1 MEPGPIDDSV
11 LTRQAAHRSEII
23 WKTHDSTPLT
33 CRRREATL
41 ARSGLNNPR
50 IVSYLRRAGFYG
62 LSCLPF
68 IKLDWHLII
77 ALVERWRPR
86 DTHISSPIWGDD
98 HHSRG
103 CVYSV
108 RPTSGW
114 STSYEVDRFEV
125 AGVVHS
131 FPPLAADAD
140 DVTVERYARM
150 YILQLM
156 GGSIFAD
163 KSQDKV
169 HLMFLTLLEDF
180 DVAGKYSWGGATL
193 AWLYREMCRATK
205 LDASEIGGALI
216 LLQLWARDRF
226 PHIAPQRLLREH
238 IEPFVDIEGQPLPRG
253 PLGIRWCDD
262 LNAQGVAT
270 HAVTSYRYMLDRQQP
285 SQVVWQPYSDEV
297 IADLPEYCT
306 VGKEIWRTVAPLICF
321 HIVEKHYP
329 DRVMR
334 QFGMQQHIPSD
345 VNTDEKLHS
354 IDLRGQGQ
362 KNWEHSHAPHIELW
376 QNRREH
382 IASADPQVDLMD
394 ENDEYMKWYRR
405 ITRRFISPMGAL
417 IDVMT
422 SSLARIRELA
432 EPESEIFTIACAALA
447 LDSSTSTTTT
457 PQPVAVPSISTTPT
471 PEPFVTQSTTTNV
484 APSTSTTTTPQPVV
498 APSTSTTPTPEL
510 FITPSTTTTSILQ
523 PYIAPSISTSS
534 LPSSPL
540 LPHPLVP
547 PLPLSLLLQQYMS

>member
-1 MEPGPIDDSV
+1 MEPSLIDDGVS
-11 LTRQAAHRSEII
+11 TRQVAHRSDNI

-50 IVSYLRRAGFYG
+50 IVSYLRRVGFYG
-62 LSCLPF
+62 LSRLPF
-68 IKLDWHLII
+68 IKLDWHLIT
-77 ALVERWRPR
+77 ALVERWRPE
-86 DTHISSPIWGDD
+86 THTFHLPSGEMTITLEDVSIQLGLPVDGLPVTRLTDLKWRELCIRLLGVDPPSPQLSG
-98 HHSRG
+98 SRL
-103 CVYSV
+103 SLN
-108 RPTSGW
+108 W
-114 STSYEVDRFEV
+114 L
-125 AGVVHS
+125 AQQ
-131 FPPLAADAD
+131 FPPLATDAD

-193 AWLYREMCRATK
+193 AWFLPHCATEVDYGGILSLSLTFRDNLYRE
-205 LDASEIGGALI
+205 
-216 LLQLWARDRF
+216 
-226 PHIAPQRLLREH
+226 
-238 IEPFVDIEGQPLPRG
+238 
-253 PLGIRWCDD
+253 
-262 LNAQGVAT
+262 
-270 HAVTSYRYMLDRQQP
+270 
-285 SQVVWQPYSDEV
+285 VVWQPYSDEV
-297 IADLPEYCT
+297 IADLLEYCT

-329 DRVMR
+329 DR
-334 QFGMQQHIPSD
+334 
-345 VNTDEKLHS
+345 
-354 IDLRGQGQ
+354 
-362 KNWEHSHAPHIELW
+362 
-376 QNRREH
+376 NRREH
-382 IASADPQVDLMD
+382 IASADPQVGLMD

-417 IDVMT
+417 IDAMT

-457 PQPVAVPSISTTPT
+457 PQPVAAPSTSTTPT
-471 PEPFVTQSTTTNV
+471 PEPFVTH
-484 APSTSTTTTPQPVV
+484 P
-498 APSTSTTPTPEL
+498 L
-510 FITPSTTTTSILQ
+510 
-523 PYIAPSISTSS
+523 
-534 LPSSPL
+534 LPMLPLPLVPPLPPSPL

-547 PLPLSLLLQQYMS
+547 PLPLSLL